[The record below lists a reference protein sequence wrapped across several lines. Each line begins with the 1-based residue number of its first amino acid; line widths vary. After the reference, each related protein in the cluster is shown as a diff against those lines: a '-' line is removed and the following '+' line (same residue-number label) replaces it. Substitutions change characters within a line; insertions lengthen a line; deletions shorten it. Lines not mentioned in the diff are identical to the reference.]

1 MKTFQLFQNDQL
13 VMEKEWA
20 VFDKKPDNSLFIHL
34 KENKYHKSPAKSI
47 YKMVIKDGDE
57 EIVTFNKVLFDSYE
71 VLMDNGTFQGQE
83 ETEELR
89 YTYNFFK
96 FIIIEE

>member
-1 MKTFQLFQNDQL
+1 MKVFQLFENEQL
-13 VMEKEWA
+13 VMEKEWS
-20 VFDKKPDNSLFIHL
+20 VFDKKSDNTIFIHL
-34 KENKYHKSPAKSI
+34 KKNKYHRSPVKSI

-71 VLMDNGTFQGQE
+71 VLMDNGTYQGEE